1 MLIDLF
7 AMFFLVG
14 LVSFGGGYAM
24 IPLIQEEIVNRY
36 RWMEASQLADIVA
49 VAGMSPGPIAT
60 NIAVA
65 VGFRQAG
72 WLGAVLAALAVLL
85 PSFALILAAG
95 KLFFRYRDNPRV
107 AAAFCGLR
115 AVVVGLVAYAA
126 VSFARHAGMLTTAPD
141 WRTWCQL
148 AIFVGSLF
156 ALVYLHK
163 HPFVVILVSGLVGIA
178 LYG

>member
-1 MLIDLF
+1 MLIQLF

-24 IPLIQEEIVNRY
+24 IPLIQEEILNRHH
-36 RWMEASQLADIVA
+36 WMAAGQLADIVA

-65 VGFRQAG
+65 VGYQEAG
-72 WLGAVLAALAVLL
+72 WLGAAMAALAVVL

-95 KLFFRYRDNPRV
+95 KLFFKYRDNRRV
-107 AAAFCGLR
+107 AAAFYGLR
-115 AVVVGLVAYAA
+115 AVVVGLIAYAA
-126 VSFARHAGMLTTAPD
+126 VSFARHAGMLTATPD
-141 WRTWCQL
+141 WQTWCQL

-156 ALVYLHK
+156 ALIYLHK
-163 HPFVVILVSGLVGIA
+163 HPFVVILLSGLVGIA

>member
-1 MLIDLF
+1 MLIQLF

-24 IPLIQEEIVNRY
+24 IPLIQEEILNRHQ
-36 RWMEASQLADIVA
+36 WMAAGQLADIVA

-65 VGFRQAG
+65 VGYQEAG
-72 WLGAVLAALAVLL
+72 WLGAVLAALAVVL

-95 KLFFRYRDNPRV
+95 KLFFRYREHPRV
-107 AAAFCGLR
+107 AAAFYGLR
-115 AVVVGLVAYAA
+115 AVVVGLIAYAA
-126 VSFARHAGMLTTAPD
+126 VSFARHAGMLTATPD
-141 WRTWCQL
+141 WKTWCQL

-156 ALVYLHK
+156 ALIYLHK
-163 HPFVVILVSGLVGIA
+163 HPFVVILLSGLVGIA